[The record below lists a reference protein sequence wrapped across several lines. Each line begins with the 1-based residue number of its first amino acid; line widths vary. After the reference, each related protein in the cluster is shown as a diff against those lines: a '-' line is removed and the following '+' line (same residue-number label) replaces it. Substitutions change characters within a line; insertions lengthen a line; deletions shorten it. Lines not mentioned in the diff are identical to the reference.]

1 LEKGLEEA
9 KAKDW
14 TVVDMKQ
21 DWKSSFRSRRSEL
34 EKPKQTPN
42 LIMKTSH
49 LPILLAAALRA
60 RYTVRALGHCRYRG
74 VAQGL
79 ALADQRSGPKPIA
92 PRSTALR
99 RSRCQNGKSHVERDF
114 VIQTRLSAK
123 ASSVTL
129 IWKDGKEKLRR
140 ATSLPSKELFSV
152 VEAMVRHLADTRKT
166 P

>member
-1 LEKGLEEA
+1 
-9 KAKDW
+9 
-14 TVVDMKQ
+14 M
-21 DWKSSFRSRRSEL
+21 
-34 EKPKQTPN
+34 
-42 LIMKTSH
+42 
-49 LPILLAAALRA
+49 
-60 RYTVRALGHCRYRG
+60 
-74 VAQGL
+74 
-79 ALADQRSGPKPIA
+79 
-92 PRSTALR
+92 
-99 RSRCQNGKSHVERDF
+99 ERDF